1 MEFNMDMS
9 FRVQHG
15 ALPNPLFKKRAKRGY
30 SEEELK
36 SFGDGT
42 TWDVLSDPI
51 FHMETNRK

>member
-15 ALPNPLFKKRAKRGY
+15 ELPTPLFKKRAKKGY

-42 TWDVLSDPI
+42 TWEVLSDPI
-51 FHMETNRK
+51 FSHGI